1 VEYNHKSVAILA
13 QVFATQVSLISAME
27 TTTLRSLLGDRRQD
41 NAFVADGAADI
52 LVDVNVVHVKI
63 SAIHRALVAH
73 EALNHLLTCM
83 AQSPCGKFSEAIAQA
98 RATLVIT
105 AREARWLKHFNAEA
119 NQAKHNF

>member
-1 VEYNHKSVAILA
+1 
-13 QVFATQVSLISAME
+13 ME
-27 TTTLRSLLGDRRQD
+27 TTTLRVLLGDSRQD
-41 NAFVADGAADI
+41 RAFVPLGAANI
-52 LVDVNVVHVKI
+52 LVDVNAVHLKI
-63 SAIHRALVAH
+63 NAIHRALVAH

-98 RATLVIT
+98 RATLAIT

>member
-1 VEYNHKSVAILA
+1 
-13 QVFATQVSLISAME
+13 M
-27 TTTLRSLLGDRRQD
+27 
-41 NAFVADGAADI
+41 ADGAADI

-83 AQSPCGKFSEAIAQA
+83 AQSPCGEFPEAIAHA

-105 AREARWLKHFNAEA
+105 GREARWLKHFDAEA

>member
-1 VEYNHKSVAILA
+1 
-13 QVFATQVSLISAME
+13 M
-27 TTTLRSLLGDRRQD
+27 GDRRQD

-83 AQSPCGKFSEAIAQA
+83 AQSPCGKFPEAIAQA
-98 RATLVIT
+98 RATLVIS
-105 AREARWLKHFNAEA
+105 RGEERWSKHFNAEA
-119 NQAKHNF
+119 NKAEHTF

>member
-1 VEYNHKSVAILA
+1 
-13 QVFATQVSLISAME
+13 ME

-73 EALNHLLTCM
+73 EALNHLLTCVG
-83 AQSPCGKFSEAIAQA
+83 QTSCQTLSEAIAQA
-98 RATLVIT
+98 RASRVIT
-105 AREARWLKHFNAEA
+105 PREERWLKYFNVEA
-119 NQAKHNF
+119 NKAKHNF